1 MKKSFKKLGFV
12 SLAASSV
19 LLGSMNA
26 TDLETYAALQKP
38 SHVFGNYA
46 KKDSG
51 ETHHTT
57 TSTLAPKDSNP
68 STPQQEQQQA
78 KSTATSDSQEA
89 KTLETTA
96 NTDQTTATTDKAYTT
111 STDSSVKSVA
121 ENVESDNTTVQG
133 DEKTLEKA
141 VDQVQADATSKDFN
155 ETTFTT
161 DQKAEQAAEQNLQ
174 KAENKLKTDEGALDS
189 ALQQQQAKSTATS
202 DSQEAKTLETTANTD
217 QTTATTDK
225 AYTTST
231 DSSVKSVAE
240 NVESDNTTV
249 QGDEKTL
256 EKAVDQVQADAT
268 SKDFNETTFTTDQKA
283 EQAAEQ
289 NLQKAENKL
298 KTDEGALDSALQQQQ
313 AKNTLIKDTA
323 TVKGFNSVSVS
334 AMDTTLSGVKTMYQ
348 QTETISTLLS
358 GNSGLGSVI
367 SNAQGLSSAFSALE
381 SAQNT
386 LKGYLDSSSAT
397 IGQLTNGSNAVVG
410 ALDQAIAQVD
420 TALADLAANVADTP
434 KTQAATLVTADNS
447 TTNSTT
453 TDAINFLSA
462 LKNNLTA
469 QKDAFMNVHKNIQTA
484 VAQAQ
489 ATYKPSVMNTNNYG
503 QMYGVDAMAGYKWF
517 FGKTK
522 RFGFRT
528 YGYYS
533 YNHAN
538 LSFVGSQLGI
548 MEGASQVNN
557 FTYGVGFDAL
567 YNFYESKE
575 GYNTAGLFM
584 GFGLGGDS
592 FIVQGES
599 YLKSQMN
606 ICNNTAGCSASMNTS
621 YFQMPVEFGFR
632 SNFSKH
638 SGIEVGFKLPL
649 FTNQFYKERS
659 VDESVD
665 VFYKRNFSIYFNYM
679 INF

>member
-12 SLAASSV
+12 SLAASGV

-26 TDLETYAALQKP
+26 TDLQTYAALQKP

-46 KKDSG
+46 EKDKDSK
-51 ETHHTT
+51 
-57 TSTLAPKDSNP
+57 L
-68 STPQQEQQQA
+68 
-78 KSTATSDSQEA
+78 TSDSPTQQQDQKVAQNTASSDSKEA
-89 KTLETTA
+89 TTLENTA
-96 NTDQTTATTDKAYTT
+96 STDNTTATTDEAYTT
-111 STDSSVKSVA
+111 STDTTVA
-121 ENVESDNTTVQG
+121 DAAKQVETDNTAVQSA
-133 DEKTLEKA
+133 EQTLKTDVAK
-141 VDQVQADATSKDFN
+141 VQADASAKDFD
-155 ETTFTT
+155 ETTFQA
-161 DQKAEQAAEQNLQ
+161 DQAAEQT
-174 KAENKLKTDEGALDS
+174 AEK
-189 ALQQQQAKSTATS
+189 ALQQAESK
-202 DSQEAKTLETTANTD
+202 LNTD
-217 QTTATTDK
+217 QQTLNTALQDQTKTPTPSTPPTKEEPKHTASSGTPPAPESPPAKKDE
-225 AYTTST
+225 TSGT
-231 DSSVKSVAE
+231 PSASGSSVASQL
-240 NVESDNTTV
+240 T
-249 QGDEKTL
+249 
-256 EKAVDQVQADAT
+256 
-268 SKDFNETTFTTDQKA
+268 
-283 EQAAEQ
+283 
-289 NLQKAENKL
+289 
-298 KTDEGALDSALQQQQ
+298 
-313 AKNTLIKDTA
+313 KDT
-323 TVKGFNSVSVS
+323 TMVNNLKSVSVS
-334 AMDTTLSGVKTMYQ
+334 GMNTTLSGVETMSQ
-348 QTETISTLLS
+348 QTATIGNLLNSSTDLS
-358 GNSGLGSVI
+358 SVI
-367 SNAQGLSSAFSALE
+367 PNAQGLSSAFSALE

-410 ALDQAIAQVD
+410 ALDKAINQVD
-420 TALADLAANVADTP
+420 MALADLSATDTQ
-434 KTQAATLVTADNS
+434 KTQAVTLATASDSAT
-447 TTNSTT
+447 TT
-453 TDAINFLSA
+453 TDAINFLNA
-462 LKNNLTA
+462 LKTNLMA
-469 QKDAFMNVHKNIQTA
+469 QKDAFMSVHKNIQTA

-489 ATYKPSVMNTNNYG
+489 ATYTPSVINTNNYG

-522 RFGFRT
+522 RFGFRS

-575 GYNTAGLFM
+575 GYNTVGLFL

-599 YLKSQMN
+599 YLKSQMH

-649 FTNQFYKERS
+649 FTNQFYKERG
-659 VDESVD
+659 VDGSVD

>member
-1 MKKSFKKLGFV
+1 MKKSFKKLGFF
-12 SLAASSV
+12 SLATSSV

-46 KKDSG
+46 EKDKEKEEGSKKEVPTGFTNGSG
-51 ETHHTT
+51 KSNSG
-57 TSTLAPKDSNP
+57 STP
-68 STPQQEQQQA
+68 TPQQQA
-78 KSTATSDSQEA
+78 QTTASSDSKEA
-89 KTLETTA
+89 TTLE
-96 NTDQTTATTDKAYTT
+96 NTATTDNTTAAADKAYES
-111 STDSSVKSVA
+111 STYDSTVSGAVQKVETDNIAVQTAEQALKSA
-121 ENVESDNTTVQG
+121 VE
-133 DEKTLEKA
+133 K
-141 VDQVQADATSKDFN
+141 VQADANATDFN
-155 ETTFTT
+155 ETTFKT
-161 DQKAEQAAEQNLQ
+161 DQAAEQT
-174 KAENKLKTDEGALDS
+174 AEK
-189 ALQQQQAKSTATS
+189 ALQQAESK
-202 DSQEAKTLETTANTD
+202 LNTD
-217 QTTATTDK
+217 QQTL
-225 AYTTST
+225 
-231 DSSVKSVAE
+231 
-240 NVESDNTTV
+240 NT
-249 QGDEKTL
+249 
-256 EKAVDQVQADAT
+256 
-268 SKDFNETTFTTDQKA
+268 
-283 EQAAEQ
+283 
-289 NLQKAENKL
+289 
-298 KTDEGALDSALQQQQ
+298 ALQDQTKTPTPSTPPTKEEPKHTASSGTPAPETPP
-313 AKNTLIKDTA
+313 AKKDETSGGTSGNTVASQLVKDT
-323 TVKGFNSVSVS
+323 TMVNSLKSVSVS
-334 AMDTTLSGVKTMYQ
+334 GMNTTLSGVETMSK
-348 QTETISTLLS
+348 QTATISNLLS
-358 GNSGLGSVI
+358 GNPNLGSVI
-367 SNAQGLSSAFSALE
+367 PNAQGLNSAFSALE

-386 LKGYLDSSSAT
+386 LKGYLNSSSAT

-410 ALDQAIAQVD
+410 ALDKAINQVD
-420 TALADLAANVADTP
+420 MALADLVTADTQ
-434 KTQAATLVTADNS
+434 KTQAVTLAAASDN
-447 TTNSTT
+447 TTTT
-453 TDAINFLSA
+453 TDAINFLNA
-462 LKNNLTA
+462 LKSNLMA

-489 ATYKPSVMNTNNYG
+489 ATYTPSVINTNNYG
-503 QMYGVDAMAGYKWF
+503 QMYGVDAMVGYKWF

-522 RFGFRT
+522 RFGFRS

-575 GYNTAGLFM
+575 GYNTAGLFV

-599 YLKSQMN
+599 YLKSQMQ

-649 FTNQFYKERS
+649 FTNQFYKERG
-659 VDESVD
+659 VDGSVD

>member
-12 SLAASSV
+12 SLVASGV
-19 LLGSMNA
+19 LLGGMNA

-46 KKDSG
+46 EKDKDSK
-51 ETHHTT
+51 
-57 TSTLAPKDSNP
+57 L
-68 STPQQEQQQA
+68 
-78 KSTATSDSQEA
+78 TSDSPTQQQDQKVAQNTASSDSKEA
-89 KTLETTA
+89 TTLE
-96 NTDQTTATTDKAYTT
+96 NTATTDSQTATTDEAYTK
-111 STDSSVKSVA
+111 STDATVA
-121 ENVESDNTTVQG
+121 DAAKKVETDNTAAQSADTVLQNAVTKVEN
-133 DEKTLEKA
+133 DAKA
-141 VDQVQADATSKDFN
+141 KDFD
-155 ETTFTT
+155 ETTFTK
-161 DQKAEQAAEQNLQ
+161 DQAAEQTAETNL
-174 KAENKLKTDEGALDS
+174 KNDENQLTNDQNALNTALK
-189 ALQQQQAKSTATS
+189 
-202 DSQEAKTLETTANTD
+202 D
-217 QTTATTDK
+217 QTPSTPPTPPTKEEPKHTASSGGTPS
-225 AYTTST
+225 ASG
-231 DSSVKSVAE
+231 SSVASQL
-240 NVESDNTTV
+240 T
-249 QGDEKTL
+249 
-256 EKAVDQVQADAT
+256 
-268 SKDFNETTFTTDQKA
+268 
-283 EQAAEQ
+283 
-289 NLQKAENKL
+289 
-298 KTDEGALDSALQQQQ
+298 
-313 AKNTLIKDTA
+313 KDT
-323 TVKGFNSVSVS
+323 TMVNNFKSVSVS
-334 AMDTTLSGVKTMYQ
+334 GMNTTLSGVETMSQ
-348 QTETISTLLS
+348 QTATISTLLS
-358 GNSGLGSVI
+358 GNPSLGSVI
-367 SNAQGLSSAFSALE
+367 PNAQGLNSTFSALE

-386 LKGYLDSSSAT
+386 LKGYLNSSSAT

-410 ALDQAIAQVD
+410 ALDKAINQVD
-420 TALADLAANVADTP
+420 MALVDLVAADTQ
-434 KTQAATLVTADNS
+434 KTQAVTLATASDSS
-447 TTNSTT
+447 TTT
-453 TDAINFLSA
+453 TDAINFLNA
-462 LKNNLTA
+462 LKNNLMA

-489 ATYKPSVMNTNNYG
+489 ATYTPSVINTNNYG

-522 RFGFRT
+522 RFGFRS

-575 GYNTAGLFM
+575 GYNTAGLFV

-599 YLKSQMN
+599 YLKSQMQ

-649 FTNQFYKERS
+649 FTNQFYKERG
-659 VDESVD
+659 VDGSVD

>member
-12 SLAASSV
+12 SLAASGV

-38 SHVFGNYA
+38 SHVFSNYA
-46 KKDSG
+46 EKDKDSKL
-51 ETHHTT
+51 
-57 TSTLAPKDSNP
+57 TSDSP
-68 STPQQEQQQA
+68 TQQQA
-78 KSTATSDSQEA
+78 QTQAQNTASSDSKEA
-89 KTLETTA
+89 TTLENTA
-96 NTDQTTATTDKAYTT
+96 STDNTTATTDEAYTT
-111 STDSSVKSVA
+111 STDTTVA
-121 ENVESDNTTVQG
+121 DVAKQAETDNTAVQS
-133 DEKTLEKA
+133 DEQALKSAVEK
-141 VDQVQADATSKDFN
+141 VQADASAKDFD
-155 ETTFTT
+155 ETTFKA
-161 DQKAEQAAEQNLQ
+161 DQQAEQTAATDLQ
-174 KAENKLKTDEGALDS
+174 KAEKTFDTD
-189 ALQQQQAKSTATS
+189 QST
-202 DSQEAKTLETTANTD
+202 LNTD
-217 QTTATTDK
+217 LQDQTKTPAPSTPPTKEEPKHTASSGGTPSSSGTPAPSTPPAKKDE
-225 AYTTST
+225 TSGGT
-231 DSSVKSVAE
+231 SGNTVA
-240 NVESDNTTV
+240 SQLT
-249 QGDEKTL
+249 
-256 EKAVDQVQADAT
+256 
-268 SKDFNETTFTTDQKA
+268 
-283 EQAAEQ
+283 
-289 NLQKAENKL
+289 
-298 KTDEGALDSALQQQQ
+298 
-313 AKNTLIKDTA
+313 KDT
-323 TVKGFNSVSVS
+323 TMVNNLKSVSVS
-334 AMDTTLSGVKTMYQ
+334 GMNTTLSGVKTMSQ
-348 QTETISTLLS
+348 QSATIGNLLNSSTDLS
-358 GNSGLGSVI
+358 SVI
-367 SNAQGLSSAFSALE
+367 PNAQGLSDAFSALE

-410 ALDQAIAQVD
+410 ALDKAINQVD
-420 TALADLAANVADTP
+420 MALADLATADTQ
-434 KTQAATLVTADNS
+434 KTQAVTLATTGSS

-453 TDAINFLSA
+453 TDAINFLNA

-469 QKDAFMNVHKNIQTA
+469 QKDAFLNVHKNIQTA

-489 ATYKPSVMNTNNYG
+489 ATYTPSVINTNNYG
-503 QMYGVDAMAGYKWF
+503 QMYGIDAMAGYKWF

-522 RFGFRT
+522 RFGFRS

-575 GYNTAGLFM
+575 GYNTAGLFL

-599 YLKSQMN
+599 YLKSQMH

-649 FTNQFYKERS
+649 FTNQFYKERG
-659 VDESVD
+659 VDGSVD

>member
-12 SLAASSV
+12 SLVASGV

-26 TDLETYAALQKP
+26 TDLETYAALQKS

-46 KKDSG
+46 EKEKDSKL
-51 ETHHTT
+51 
-57 TSTLAPKDSNP
+57 TSDSP
-68 STPQQEQQQA
+68 TQQQA
-78 KSTATSDSQEA
+78 QTQAQNTASSDSKEA
-89 KTLETTA
+89 TTLE
-96 NTDQTTATTDKAYTT
+96 NTATTDSQTATTDEAYTT
-111 STDSSVKSVA
+111 STDTTVA
-121 ENVESDNTTVQG
+121 DAAKQVETDNTAVQN
-133 DEKTLEKA
+133 DEKTLKTDVA
-141 VDQVQADATSKDFN
+141 KVQADASTKDFD
-155 ETTFTT
+155 ETTFKT
-161 DQKAEQAAEQNLQ
+161 DQAAEQTAETNLQ
-174 KAENKLKTDEGALDS
+174 KAEEQLTNDQNALNTDLQDQTKTPTPPAKKDETSGSGDKNQHTAS
-189 ALQQQQAKSTATS
+189 GGTPAPSTPPTKK
-202 DSQEAKTLETTANTD
+202 DETTGTPSA
-217 QTTATTDK
+217 
-225 AYTTST
+225 SG
-231 DSSVKSVAE
+231 SSVASQL
-240 NVESDNTTV
+240 T
-249 QGDEKTL
+249 
-256 EKAVDQVQADAT
+256 
-268 SKDFNETTFTTDQKA
+268 
-283 EQAAEQ
+283 
-289 NLQKAENKL
+289 
-298 KTDEGALDSALQQQQ
+298 
-313 AKNTLIKDTA
+313 KDT
-323 TVKGFNSVSVS
+323 TMVNNLKSVSVS
-334 AMDTTLSGVKTMYQ
+334 GMNTTLSGVETMSK
-348 QTETISTLLS
+348 QTATISALLS
-358 GNSGLGSVI
+358 GNPSLGSVI
-367 SNAQGLSSAFSALE
+367 PNAQGLNSAFSALE

-386 LKGYLDSSSAT
+386 LKGYLNSSSAT

-410 ALDQAIAQVD
+410 ALDKAINQVD
-420 TALADLAANVADTP
+420 MALADLSAADTQ
-434 KTQAATLVTADNS
+434 KTQAVTLATTGSS

-462 LKNNLTA
+462 LKNNLMA

-489 ATYKPSVMNTNNYG
+489 ATYTPSVINTNNYG

-522 RFGFRT
+522 RFGFRS

-575 GYNTAGLFM
+575 GYNTAGLFV

-599 YLKSQMN
+599 YLKSQMQ

-649 FTNQFYKERS
+649 FTNQFYKERG
-659 VDESVD
+659 VDGSVD

>member
-38 SHVFGNYA
+38 SHVFSNYA
-46 KKDSG
+46 KKSNKGSELSSDSL
-51 ETHHTT
+51 TQQQAQNTAQSDTT
-57 TSTLAPKDSNP
+57 QATTLENTASSGTPTP
-68 STPQQEQQQA
+68 STPPTKE
-78 KSTATSDSQEA
+78 TPPATSGGTGGD
-89 KTLETTA
+89 KHTA
-96 NTDQTTATTDKAYTT
+96 
-111 STDSSVKSVA
+111 SSGSPPDSSTPPTPTPPTSGG
-121 ENVESDNTTVQG
+121 NTI
-133 DEKTLEKA
+133 
-141 VDQVQADATSKDFN
+141 TSQL
-155 ETTFTT
+155 T
-161 DQKAEQAAEQNLQ
+161 
-174 KAENKLKTDEGALDS
+174 
-189 ALQQQQAKSTATS
+189 
-202 DSQEAKTLETTANTD
+202 
-217 QTTATTDK
+217 
-225 AYTTST
+225 
-231 DSSVKSVAE
+231 
-240 NVESDNTTV
+240 
-249 QGDEKTL
+249 
-256 EKAVDQVQADAT
+256 
-268 SKDFNETTFTTDQKA
+268 
-283 EQAAEQ
+283 
-289 NLQKAENKL
+289 
-298 KTDEGALDSALQQQQ
+298 
-313 AKNTLIKDTA
+313 KDT
-323 TVKGFNSVSVS
+323 TMVNNLKSVSVS
-334 AMDTTLSGVKTMYQ
+334 AMNTTLSGVTQLSQ
-348 QTETISTLLS
+348 QTATISNLL
-358 GNSGLGSVI
+358 NSSTDLSSVI

-410 ALDQAIAQVD
+410 ALDKAINQVD
-420 TALADLAANVADTP
+420 MALADLTTADTQ
-434 KTQAATLVTADNS
+434 KTQAVALAAASDSAT
-447 TTNSTT
+447 TT
-453 TDAINFLSA
+453 TDAINFLNA
-462 LKNNLTA
+462 LKTNLMA
-469 QKDAFMNVHKNIQTA
+469 QKDAFMSVHKNIQTA

-489 ATYKPSVMNTNNYG
+489 ATYTPSVINTNNYG

-522 RFGFRT
+522 RFGFRS

-575 GYNTAGLFM
+575 GYNTAGLFL

-599 YLKSQMN
+599 YLKSQMQ
-606 ICNNTAGCSASMNTS
+606 ICNDTAGCSASMNTS

-638 SGIEVGFKLPL
+638 SGIEVGLKLPL
-649 FTNQFYKERS
+649 FTNQFYKERG

>member
-38 SHVFGNYA
+38 SHVFSNYA
-46 KKDSG
+46 KKSNKGSELSSDSL
-51 ETHHTT
+51 T
-57 TSTLAPKDSNP
+57 
-68 STPQQEQQQA
+68 QQQA
-78 KSTATSDSQEA
+78 QNTAQSDTTQA
-89 KTLETTA
+89 TTLENTA
-96 NTDQTTATTDKAYTT
+96 STDNTTATTDEAYT
-111 STDSSVKSVA
+111 KSADTTVA
-121 ENVESDNTTVQG
+121 GAAKKVETDNTAVQSA
-133 DEKTLEKA
+133 EQTLKTDVAK
-141 VDQVQADATSKDFN
+141 VQADASAKDFD
-155 ETTFTT
+155 ETTFTK
-161 DQKAEQAAEQNLQ
+161 DQAAEQTAETTLK
-174 KAENKLKTDEGALDS
+174 KAEKTFGTQS
-189 ALQQQQAKSTATS
+189 ALETVLKDQTPSTPPATS
-202 DSQEAKTLETTANTD
+202 GGTGGEHHTASSGTPPASSTPPTPTPSTSGGNTITSQLT
-217 QTTATTDK
+217 
-225 AYTTST
+225 
-231 DSSVKSVAE
+231 
-240 NVESDNTTV
+240 
-249 QGDEKTL
+249 
-256 EKAVDQVQADAT
+256 
-268 SKDFNETTFTTDQKA
+268 
-283 EQAAEQ
+283 
-289 NLQKAENKL
+289 
-298 KTDEGALDSALQQQQ
+298 
-313 AKNTLIKDTA
+313 KDT
-323 TVKGFNSVSVS
+323 TMVNGLSKVSVDS
-334 AMDTTLSGVKTMYQ
+334 MNTTLSGVTQLSQ
-348 QTETISTLLS
+348 QTATISNLLS
-358 GNSGLGSVI
+358 GSPNLGSVI

-410 ALDQAIAQVD
+410 ALNKAINQVD
-420 TALADLAANVADTP
+420 MALADLATADTQ
-434 KTQAATLVTADNS
+434 KTQAVALVAASDSAT
-447 TTNSTT
+447 TT
-453 TDAINFLSA
+453 TDAINFLNA
-462 LKNNLTA
+462 LKTNLTA
-469 QKDAFMNVHKNIQTA
+469 QKDAFMSVHKNIQTA

-489 ATYKPSVMNTNNYG
+489 ATYTPSVINTNNYG

-517 FGKTK
+517 FGKKK
-522 RFGFRT
+522 RFGFRS

-575 GYNTAGLFM
+575 GYNTAGLFL

-599 YLKSQMN
+599 YLKSQMR
-606 ICNNTAGCSASMNTS
+606 ICNDTAGCSASMNTS

-638 SGIEVGFKLPL
+638 SGIEVGLKLPL
-649 FTNQFYKERS
+649 FTNQFYKERG
-659 VDESVD
+659 VDGSVD

>member
-12 SLAASSV
+12 SLATSSV

-26 TDLETYAALQKP
+26 SDLETYAALQKP

-46 KKDSG
+46 EKDKDSKL
-51 ETHHTT
+51 
-57 TSTLAPKDSNP
+57 TSDSP
-68 STPQQEQQQA
+68 TQQQA
-78 KSTATSDSQEA
+78 QTQAQNTASSDSQEA
-89 KTLETTA
+89 TTLENTA
-96 NTDQTTATTDKAYTT
+96 ANDSQTATTDETYTN
-111 STDSSVKSVA
+111 SSDTTVA
-121 ENVESDNTTVQG
+121 DAAKKVETDNTAVQN
-133 DEKTLEKA
+133 DEKTLKNAVTQVENDAKA
-141 VDQVQADATSKDFN
+141 TDFN
-155 ETTFTT
+155 ETTFTN
-161 DQKAEQAAEQNLQ
+161 DQKAEQTAESNLQ
-174 KAENKLKTDEGALDS
+174 KAENQLTNDQDALKTAL
-189 ALQQQQAKSTATS
+189 K
-202 DSQEAKTLETTANTD
+202 D
-217 QTTATTDK
+217 QTPPTPPTKEEPKHTASSGTPSSTTPPAKKDE
-225 AYTTST
+225 TSGT
-231 DSSVKSVAE
+231 PSASGSAVASQL
-240 NVESDNTTV
+240 V
-249 QGDEKTL
+249 
-256 EKAVDQVQADAT
+256 
-268 SKDFNETTFTTDQKA
+268 
-283 EQAAEQ
+283 
-289 NLQKAENKL
+289 
-298 KTDEGALDSALQQQQ
+298 
-313 AKNTLIKDTA
+313 KDT
-323 TVKGFNSVSVS
+323 TMVNNFKSVSVS
-334 AMDTTLSGVKTMYQ
+334 AMNTTLSGVETMSK
-348 QTETISTLLS
+348 QTATISTLLS
-358 GNSGLGSVI
+358 GNPSLGSVI
-367 SNAQGLSSAFSALE
+367 PNAQGLSSAFSALE

-410 ALDQAIAQVD
+410 ALDKAINQVD
-420 TALADLAANVADTP
+420 MALADLVTADTQ
-434 KTQAATLVTADNS
+434 KTQAVVLATASNS
-447 TTNSTT
+447 ATTT
-453 TDAINFLSA
+453 TDAINFLNA
-462 LKNNLTA
+462 LKTNLMA
-469 QKDAFMNVHKNIQTA
+469 QKDAFMSVHKNIQTA

-489 ATYKPSVMNTNNYG
+489 ATYTPSVINTNNYG

-522 RFGFRT
+522 RFGFRS

-575 GYNTAGLFM
+575 GYNTAGLFL

-599 YLKSQMN
+599 YLKSQMH

-638 SGIEVGFKLPL
+638 SGIEVGLKLPL
-649 FTNQFYKERS
+649 FTNQFYKERG
-659 VDESVD
+659 VDGSVD

>member
-1 MKKSFKKLGFV
+1 MKKSFKKLGFF
-12 SLAASSV
+12 SLATSSV

-26 TDLETYAALQKP
+26 TDLETYAALQKS

-46 KKDSG
+46 EKDKEKEHNKSQ
-51 ETHHTT
+51 
-57 TSTLAPKDSNP
+57 TSTDPTNGSGKSNSG
-68 STPQQEQQQA
+68 STPTPQQQA
-78 KSTATSDSQEA
+78 KTTATSDKTEA
-89 KTLETTA
+89 TTLENTASTDNTTA
-96 NTDQTTATTDKAYTT
+96 ATDKAYESNAYD
-111 STDSSVKSVA
+111 STVSDAAQK
-121 ENVESDNTTVQG
+121 VETDNTAVQN
-133 DEKTLEKA
+133 DETALKSAVEK
-141 VDQVQADATSKDFN
+141 VQADANATDFD
-155 ETTFTT
+155 EAKFKT
-161 DQKAEQAAEQNLQ
+161 DQAAEQT
-174 KAENKLKTDEGALDS
+174 AESNLKTAESKL
-189 ALQQQQAKSTATS
+189 
-202 DSQEAKTLETTANTD
+202 NTD
-217 QTTATTDK
+217 QQTLDTALQDQTKTPTPSTPPTKKDDTSGSGSDK
-225 AYTTST
+225 DQHTASSST
-231 DSSVKSVAE
+231 PAPSASGSSVASQL
-240 NVESDNTTV
+240 T
-249 QGDEKTL
+249 
-256 EKAVDQVQADAT
+256 
-268 SKDFNETTFTTDQKA
+268 
-283 EQAAEQ
+283 
-289 NLQKAENKL
+289 
-298 KTDEGALDSALQQQQ
+298 
-313 AKNTLIKDTA
+313 KDT
-323 TVKGFNSVSVS
+323 TMVNNFKSVSVS
-334 AMDTTLSGVKTMYQ
+334 GMNTTLSGVETMSQ
-348 QTETISTLLS
+348 QTATISALLS
-358 GNSGLGSVI
+358 GNPNLGSVI

-410 ALDQAIAQVD
+410 ALDKAINQVD
-420 TALADLAANVADTP
+420 MALADLVAADTQ
-434 KTQAATLVTADNS
+434 KTQAVTLAAASDS
-447 TTNSTT
+447 TTTT
-453 TDAINFLSA
+453 TDAINFLNA
-462 LKNNLTA
+462 LKTNLMA

-489 ATYKPSVMNTNNYG
+489 ATYTPSVINTNNYG

-522 RFGFRT
+522 RFGFRS

-575 GYNTAGLFM
+575 GYNTAGLFV

-599 YLKSQMN
+599 YLKSQMQ

-649 FTNQFYKERS
+649 FTNQFYKERG
-659 VDESVD
+659 VDGSVD

>member
-12 SLAASSV
+12 SLAASGV

-26 TDLETYAALQKP
+26 TDLQTYAALQKP

-46 KKDSG
+46 EKDKDSKL
-51 ETHHTT
+51 
-57 TSTLAPKDSNP
+57 TSDSP
-68 STPQQEQQQA
+68 TQQQA
-78 KSTATSDSQEA
+78 QTTATSDKTEA
-89 KTLETTA
+89 TTLE
-96 NTDQTTATTDKAYTT
+96 NTATTDNTTAAADKAYES
-111 STDSSVKSVA
+111 STYDSTVSGAAQK
-121 ENVESDNTTVQG
+121 VETDNTAVQN
-133 DEKTLEKA
+133 DEKTLKTDVA
-141 VDQVQADATSKDFN
+141 KVQADASAKDFD
-155 ETTFTT
+155 ETTF
-161 DQKAEQAAEQNLQ
+161 KADQAAEQTAETNLQ
-174 KAENKLKTDEGALDS
+174 KAEEQLTNDQNAL
-189 ALQQQQAKSTATS
+189 
-202 DSQEAKTLETTANTD
+202 NTD
-217 QTTATTDK
+217 LQDQTKTPTPSTPPTKEEPKHTASSGTPAPETPPAKKDE
-225 AYTTST
+225 TSGT
-231 DSSVKSVAE
+231 PSASGSSVASQLVK
-240 NVESDNTTV
+240 DTTTV
-249 QGDEKTL
+249 N
-256 EKAVDQVQADAT
+256 
-268 SKDFNETTFTTDQKA
+268 S
-283 EQAAEQ
+283 
-289 NLQKAENKL
+289 L
-298 KTDEGALDSALQQQQ
+298 K
-313 AKNTLIKDTA
+313 
-323 TVKGFNSVSVS
+323 SVSVS
-334 AMDTTLSGVKTMYQ
+334 GMNTTLSGVETMSQ
-348 QTETISTLLS
+348 QSATIGNLLNSSTDLS
-358 GNSGLGSVI
+358 SVI
-367 SNAQGLSSAFSALE
+367 PNAQGLNSAFSALE

-410 ALDQAIAQVD
+410 ALDKAINQVD
-420 TALADLAANVADTP
+420 MALADLSAADTQ
-434 KTQAATLVTADNS
+434 KTQAVVLAAASDSS
-447 TTNSTT
+447 TTT
-453 TDAINFLSA
+453 TDAINFLNA
-462 LKNNLTA
+462 LKSNLMA
-469 QKDAFMNVHKNIQTA
+469 QKDAFMSVHKNIQTA

-489 ATYKPSVMNTNNYG
+489 ATYTPSVINTNNYG

-522 RFGFRT
+522 RFGFRS

-575 GYNTAGLFM
+575 GYNTAGLFL

-599 YLKSQMN
+599 YLKSQMH

-649 FTNQFYKERS
+649 FTNQFYKERG
-659 VDESVD
+659 VDGSVD

>member
-12 SLAASSV
+12 SLAASGV

-46 KKDSG
+46 EKDKGKEKDSKKEDNKSQLSTGPIQGGGKDSG
-51 ETHHTT
+51 FAQGSGSTPTPPAKKDESGSGTTHTT
-57 TSTLAPKDSNP
+57 KNETPTP
-68 STPQQEQQQA
+68 STKEEP
-78 KSTATSDSQEA
+78 KHTASAPTPSA
-89 KTLETTA
+89 
-96 NTDQTTATTDKAYTT
+96 
-111 STDSSVKSVA
+111 SSVA
-121 ENVESDNTTVQG
+121 
-133 DEKTLEKA
+133 
-141 VDQVQADATSKDFN
+141 
-155 ETTFTT
+155 
-161 DQKAEQAAEQNLQ
+161 
-174 KAENKLKTDEGALDS
+174 
-189 ALQQQQAKSTATS
+189 
-202 DSQEAKTLETTANTD
+202 SQLT
-217 QTTATTDK
+217 
-225 AYTTST
+225 
-231 DSSVKSVAE
+231 
-240 NVESDNTTV
+240 
-249 QGDEKTL
+249 
-256 EKAVDQVQADAT
+256 
-268 SKDFNETTFTTDQKA
+268 
-283 EQAAEQ
+283 
-289 NLQKAENKL
+289 
-298 KTDEGALDSALQQQQ
+298 
-313 AKNTLIKDTA
+313 KDT
-323 TVKGFNSVSVS
+323 TMVNNLKSVSVS
-334 AMDTTLSGVKTMYQ
+334 AMNTTLSGVETMSK
-348 QTETISTLLS
+348 QTATIGNLLNSSTDLS
-358 GNSGLGSVI
+358 SVI
-367 SNAQGLSSAFSALE
+367 PNAQGLNSAFSTLE
-381 SAQNT
+381 STQNT
-386 LKGYLDSSSAT
+386 LKGYLNSSSAT
-397 IGQLTNGSNAVVG
+397 IRQLTNGSNAVVG
-410 ALDQAIAQVD
+410 ALDKAINQVD
-420 TALADLAANVADTP
+420 MALADLATTDAQ
-434 KTQAATLVTADNS
+434 KTQAVTLAAASDSS
-447 TTNSTT
+447 TTT
-453 TDAINFLSA
+453 TDAINFLNA
-462 LKNNLTA
+462 LKNNLMA
-469 QKDAFMNVHKNIQTA
+469 QKDAFMSVHKNIQTA

-489 ATYKPSVMNTNNYG
+489 ATYTPSVINTNNYG

-522 RFGFRT
+522 RFGFRS

-575 GYNTAGLFM
+575 GYNTAGLFL

-599 YLKSQMN
+599 YLKSQMH

-649 FTNQFYKERS
+649 FTNQFYKERG
-659 VDESVD
+659 VDGSVD

>member
-12 SLAASSV
+12 SLAASGV

-26 TDLETYAALQKP
+26 TDLQTYAALQKP

-46 KKDSG
+46 KKD
-51 ETHHTT
+51 
-57 TSTLAPKDSNP
+57 KDSKLTSDSP
-68 STPQQEQQQA
+68 TQQQA
-78 KSTATSDSQEA
+78 QTQAQNTASSDSKEA
-89 KTLETTA
+89 TTLENTA
-96 NTDQTTATTDKAYTT
+96 STDNTTATTDEAYTT
-111 STDSSVKSVA
+111 STDTTVA
-121 ENVESDNTTVQG
+121 DAAKQVETDNTAVQN
-133 DEKTLEKA
+133 DEKTLKTDVA
-141 VDQVQADATSKDFN
+141 KVQADASAKDFD
-155 ETTFTT
+155 ETTFKA
-161 DQKAEQAAEQNLQ
+161 DQQAEQTAETNLQ
-174 KAENKLKTDEGALDS
+174 KAEEQLTNDQNAL
-189 ALQQQQAKSTATS
+189 
-202 DSQEAKTLETTANTD
+202 NTD
-217 QTTATTDK
+217 LQDQTKTPTPPAKKDE
-225 AYTTST
+225 TSGT
-231 DSSVKSVAE
+231 PSASGSSVASQL
-240 NVESDNTTV
+240 T
-249 QGDEKTL
+249 
-256 EKAVDQVQADAT
+256 
-268 SKDFNETTFTTDQKA
+268 
-283 EQAAEQ
+283 
-289 NLQKAENKL
+289 
-298 KTDEGALDSALQQQQ
+298 
-313 AKNTLIKDTA
+313 KDT
-323 TVKGFNSVSVS
+323 TMVNNLKSVSVS
-334 AMDTTLSGVKTMYQ
+334 GMNTTLSGVETMSK
-348 QTETISTLLS
+348 QTATISTLLS
-358 GNSGLGSVI
+358 GNPNLGSVI
-367 SNAQGLSSAFSALE
+367 PNAQGLSSAFSALE

-386 LKGYLDSSSAT
+386 LKGYLNSSSAT

-410 ALDQAIAQVD
+410 ALDKAINQVD
-420 TALADLAANVADTP
+420 MALADLVTADTQ
-434 KTQAATLVTADNS
+434 KTQAVTLATTGSS

-453 TDAINFLSA
+453 TDAINFLNA
-462 LKNNLTA
+462 LKNNLMA

-489 ATYKPSVMNTNNYG
+489 ATYTPSVINTNNYG

-522 RFGFRT
+522 RFGFRS

-575 GYNTAGLFM
+575 GYNTAGLFL

-599 YLKSQMN
+599 YLKSQMH

-638 SGIEVGFKLPL
+638 SGIEVGLKLPL
-649 FTNQFYKERS
+649 FTNQFYKERG
-659 VDESVD
+659 VDGSVD

>member
-1 MKKSFKKLGFV
+1 MKKSFKKLGFF
-12 SLAASSV
+12 SLAASGV

-26 TDLETYAALQKP
+26 TDLQTYAALQKP

-46 KKDSG
+46 EKDKDSKSTSDSPTQQQAQTQAQNTASSSTPTPPTK
-51 ETHHTT
+51 EEPKHTASSGT
-57 TSTLAPKDSNP
+57 PAP
-68 STPQQEQQQA
+68 STPPA
-78 KSTATSDSQEA
+78 KKDETSGSGDKDQHTASGTGGTPSASG
-89 KTLETTA
+89 
-96 NTDQTTATTDKAYTT
+96 
-111 STDSSVKSVA
+111 SSVA
-121 ENVESDNTTVQG
+121 
-133 DEKTLEKA
+133 
-141 VDQVQADATSKDFN
+141 
-155 ETTFTT
+155 
-161 DQKAEQAAEQNLQ
+161 
-174 KAENKLKTDEGALDS
+174 
-189 ALQQQQAKSTATS
+189 
-202 DSQEAKTLETTANTD
+202 SQLT
-217 QTTATTDK
+217 
-225 AYTTST
+225 
-231 DSSVKSVAE
+231 
-240 NVESDNTTV
+240 
-249 QGDEKTL
+249 
-256 EKAVDQVQADAT
+256 
-268 SKDFNETTFTTDQKA
+268 
-283 EQAAEQ
+283 
-289 NLQKAENKL
+289 
-298 KTDEGALDSALQQQQ
+298 
-313 AKNTLIKDTA
+313 KDT
-323 TVKGFNSVSVS
+323 TMVNNLKSVSVS
-334 AMDTTLSGVKTMYQ
+334 AMNTTLSGVTQLSQ
-348 QTETISTLLS
+348 QTATISALLS
-358 GNSGLGSVI
+358 GSPNLGSVI

-410 ALDQAIAQVD
+410 ALNKAINQVD
-420 TALADLAANVADTP
+420 MALADLNVADTQ
-434 KTQAATLVTADNS
+434 KTQAVVLVAASNSAT
-447 TTNSTT
+447 TT
-453 TDAINFLSA
+453 TDAINFLNA
-462 LKNNLTA
+462 LKNNLMA

-489 ATYKPSVMNTNNYG
+489 ATYTPSVINTNNYG

-522 RFGFRT
+522 RFGFRS

-548 MEGASQVNN
+548 MEGASQVND

-575 GYNTAGLFM
+575 GYNTAGLFV

-599 YLKSQMN
+599 YLKSQMH

-649 FTNQFYKERS
+649 FTNQFYKERG
-659 VDESVD
+659 VDGSVD

>member
-1 MKKSFKKLGFV
+1 MKKSFKKLGFF
-12 SLAASSV
+12 SLATSSV

-26 TDLETYAALQKP
+26 TDLETYAALQKS

-46 KKDSG
+46 EKDKDSKL
-51 ETHHTT
+51 
-57 TSTLAPKDSNP
+57 TSDSP
-68 STPQQEQQQA
+68 TQQQA
-78 KSTATSDSQEA
+78 QTQAQNTASSDSKEA
-89 KTLETTA
+89 TTLE
-96 NTDQTTATTDKAYTT
+96 NTATTDSQTATTDETYTT
-111 STDSSVKSVA
+111 STDTTVA
-121 ENVESDNTTVQG
+121 GAAKQVETDNTAVQN
-133 DEKTLEKA
+133 DEKTLKTDVA
-141 VDQVQADATSKDFN
+141 KVQADASTKDFD
-155 ETTFTT
+155 ETTFKA
-161 DQKAEQAAEQNLQ
+161 DQQAEQTAETNLQ
-174 KAENKLKTDEGALDS
+174 KAEEQLTNDQNALNTDLQDQTKTPTPPAKKDETSGSGDKDQHTASGTGGTPSSTSGSGSDKHTASSGTPAPETPL
-189 ALQQQQAKSTATS
+189 AKK
-202 DSQEAKTLETTANTD
+202 DETTGTPSA
-217 QTTATTDK
+217 
-225 AYTTST
+225 SG
-231 DSSVKSVAE
+231 SSVASQL
-240 NVESDNTTV
+240 T
-249 QGDEKTL
+249 
-256 EKAVDQVQADAT
+256 
-268 SKDFNETTFTTDQKA
+268 
-283 EQAAEQ
+283 
-289 NLQKAENKL
+289 
-298 KTDEGALDSALQQQQ
+298 
-313 AKNTLIKDTA
+313 KDT
-323 TVKGFNSVSVS
+323 TMVNNLKSVSVS
-334 AMDTTLSGVKTMYQ
+334 GMNTTLSGVETMSQ
-348 QTETISTLLS
+348 QTATISNLLS
-358 GNSGLGSVI
+358 GNPSLSSVI
-367 SNAQGLSSAFSALE
+367 PNTQGLSSAFSALE

-386 LKGYLDSSSAT
+386 LKGYLNSSSAT

-410 ALDQAIAQVD
+410 TLDKAINQVD
-420 TALADLAANVADTP
+420 MALADLSAADTQ
-434 KTQAATLVTADNS
+434 KTQAVVLAAASDS
-447 TTNSTT
+447 TTTT
-453 TDAINFLSA
+453 TDAINFLNA
-462 LKNNLTA
+462 LKSNLIA

-489 ATYKPSVMNTNNYG
+489 ATYTPSVINTNNYG

-522 RFGFRT
+522 RFGFRS

-575 GYNTAGLFM
+575 GYNTAGLFL

-599 YLKSQMN
+599 YLKSQMQ

-638 SGIEVGFKLPL
+638 SGIEVGLKLPL
-649 FTNQFYKERS
+649 FTNQFYKERG
-659 VDESVD
+659 VDGSVD

>member
-12 SLAASSV
+12 SLATSSV

-46 KKDSG
+46 EKESGSTNGSGSGTGTQHTASSGTPTPQTPPAKKDESG
-51 ETHHTT
+51 SGTTHTT
-57 TSTLAPKDSNP
+57 KNETPTPSASGVASQLVKD
-68 STPQQEQQQA
+68 T
-78 KSTATSDSQEA
+78 
-89 KTLETTA
+89 
-96 NTDQTTATTDKAYTT
+96 
-111 STDSSVKSVA
+111 
-121 ENVESDNTTVQG
+121 TTVNNF
-133 DEKTLEKA
+133 K
-141 VDQVQADATSKDFN
+141 
-155 ETTFTT
+155 
-161 DQKAEQAAEQNLQ
+161 
-174 KAENKLKTDEGALDS
+174 
-189 ALQQQQAKSTATS
+189 
-202 DSQEAKTLETTANTD
+202 
-217 QTTATTDK
+217 
-225 AYTTST
+225 
-231 DSSVKSVAE
+231 
-240 NVESDNTTV
+240 
-249 QGDEKTL
+249 
-256 EKAVDQVQADAT
+256 
-268 SKDFNETTFTTDQKA
+268 
-283 EQAAEQ
+283 
-289 NLQKAENKL
+289 
-298 KTDEGALDSALQQQQ
+298 
-313 AKNTLIKDTA
+313 
-323 TVKGFNSVSVS
+323 SVSVS
-334 AMDTTLSGVKTMYQ
+334 GMNTTLSGVETMSQ
-348 QTETISTLLS
+348 QSATIGNLL
-358 GNSGLGSVI
+358 NSSADLSSVI
-367 SNAQGLSSAFSALE
+367 PNIQGLSSAFGALE

-410 ALDQAIAQVD
+410 ALDKAINQVD
-420 TALADLAANVADTP
+420 MALADLVTTDTQ
-434 KTQAATLVTADNS
+434 KTQAVTLAATGSSA
-447 TTNSTT
+447 NSTT
-453 TDAINFLSA
+453 TDAIAFLSA
-462 LKNNLTA
+462 LRTNLET
-469 QKDAFMNVHKNIQTA
+469 QKAAFMNVHKNIQTA

-538 LSFVGSQLGI
+538 LSFVGSKLGI

-557 FTYGVGFDAL
+557 FTYGMGFDTL

-575 GYNTAGLFM
+575 GYNTAGLFL

-599 YLKSQMN
+599 YLKSQMQ
-606 ICNNTAGCSASMNTS
+606 ICNNTAGCSESMNTS

-649 FTNQFYKERS
+649 FTNQFYKERGI
-659 VDESVD
+659 DGSVD

>member
-1 MKKSFKKLGFV
+1 MKKSFKKIGFV
-12 SLAASSV
+12 SLTTSSV
-19 LLGSMNA
+19 FLGSMNA

-46 KKDSG
+46 EKDSG
-51 ETHHTT
+51 NSGTTHTT
-57 TSTLAPKDSNP
+57 KNETPTP
-68 STPQQEQQQA
+68 STPPTKEEPKKTA
-78 KSTATSDSQEA
+78 SGEPTPSTPPTKEEPKYTASGEPTPSTPPTKEEPKHTASAPTPSASGVASQLL
-89 KTLETTA
+89 KDT
-96 NTDQTTATTDKAYTT
+96 
-111 STDSSVKSVA
+111 
-121 ENVESDNTTVQG
+121 TTVN
-133 DEKTLEKA
+133 
-141 VDQVQADATSKDFN
+141 S
-155 ETTFTT
+155 
-161 DQKAEQAAEQNLQ
+161 
-174 KAENKLKTDEGALDS
+174 LK
-189 ALQQQQAKSTATS
+189 
-202 DSQEAKTLETTANTD
+202 
-217 QTTATTDK
+217 
-225 AYTTST
+225 
-231 DSSVKSVAE
+231 
-240 NVESDNTTV
+240 
-249 QGDEKTL
+249 
-256 EKAVDQVQADAT
+256 
-268 SKDFNETTFTTDQKA
+268 
-283 EQAAEQ
+283 
-289 NLQKAENKL
+289 
-298 KTDEGALDSALQQQQ
+298 
-313 AKNTLIKDTA
+313 
-323 TVKGFNSVSVS
+323 SVSVS
-334 AMDTTLSGVKTMYQ
+334 SMNTTLSGVETMSQ
-348 QTETISTLLS
+348 QSATIGNLLNSSTDLS
-358 GNSGLGSVI
+358 SVI
-367 SNAQGLSSAFSALE
+367 PNAQGLSDAFSTLA

-410 ALDQAIAQVD
+410 ALDKAINQVD
-420 TALADLAANVADTP
+420 MALADLATADDTQ
-434 KTQAATLVTADNS
+434 KTQAVVLAAASDSAT
-447 TTNSTT
+447 TT
-453 TDAINFLSA
+453 TDAITFLNA
-462 LKNNLTA
+462 LKSNLMA

-489 ATYKPSVMNTNNYG
+489 ATYTPSVINTNNYG

-522 RFGFRT
+522 RFGFRS

-575 GYNTAGLFM
+575 GYNTAGLFV

-599 YLKSQMN
+599 YLKSQMQ

-649 FTNQFYKERS
+649 FTNQFYKERG
-659 VDESVD
+659 VDGSVD

>member
-12 SLAASSV
+12 SLAASGV

-46 KKDSG
+46 KKD
-51 ETHHTT
+51 
-57 TSTLAPKDSNP
+57 KDSKLTSDSP
-68 STPQQEQQQA
+68 TQQQA
-78 KSTATSDSQEA
+78 QTQAQNTASSSTPTPPTKEEPKHTASSGTPAPLTPPAKKDETSGTPSA
-89 KTLETTA
+89 
-96 NTDQTTATTDKAYTT
+96 
-111 STDSSVKSVA
+111 SGSSVA
-121 ENVESDNTTVQG
+121 
-133 DEKTLEKA
+133 
-141 VDQVQADATSKDFN
+141 
-155 ETTFTT
+155 
-161 DQKAEQAAEQNLQ
+161 
-174 KAENKLKTDEGALDS
+174 
-189 ALQQQQAKSTATS
+189 
-202 DSQEAKTLETTANTD
+202 SQLT
-217 QTTATTDK
+217 
-225 AYTTST
+225 
-231 DSSVKSVAE
+231 
-240 NVESDNTTV
+240 
-249 QGDEKTL
+249 
-256 EKAVDQVQADAT
+256 
-268 SKDFNETTFTTDQKA
+268 
-283 EQAAEQ
+283 
-289 NLQKAENKL
+289 
-298 KTDEGALDSALQQQQ
+298 
-313 AKNTLIKDTA
+313 KDT
-323 TVKGFNSVSVS
+323 TMVNNLKSVSVS
-334 AMDTTLSGVKTMYQ
+334 GMNTTLSGVETMSK
-348 QTETISTLLS
+348 QTATISTLLS
-358 GNSGLGSVI
+358 GNPSLGSVI
-367 SNAQGLSSAFSALE
+367 PNAQGLNSAFSALE
-381 SAQNT
+381 STQNT

-410 ALDQAIAQVD
+410 ALDKAINQVD
-420 TALADLAANVADTP
+420 MALADLATADDTQ
-434 KTQAATLVTADNS
+434 KTQAVALAAASDSAT
-447 TTNSTT
+447 TT
-453 TDAINFLSA
+453 TDAINFLNA
-462 LKNNLTA
+462 LKTNLMA
-469 QKDAFMNVHKNIQTA
+469 QKDAFMSVHKNIQTA

-489 ATYKPSVMNTNNYG
+489 ATYTPSVINTNNYG

-522 RFGFRT
+522 RFGFRS

-575 GYNTAGLFM
+575 GYNTAGLFV

-599 YLKSQMN
+599 YLKSQMH

-621 YFQMPVEFGFR
+621 YFQMPVQFGFR

-649 FTNQFYKERS
+649 FTNQFYKERG
-659 VDESVD
+659 VDGSVD

>member
-1 MKKSFKKLGFV
+1 MKKSFKKLGFF
-12 SLAASSV
+12 SLATSSV

-46 KKDSG
+46 EKDKDSKL
-51 ETHHTT
+51 
-57 TSTLAPKDSNP
+57 TSDSP
-68 STPQQEQQQA
+68 TQQQA
-78 KSTATSDSQEA
+78 QKAAQNTAQSDSKEA
-89 KTLETTA
+89 TTLENTA
-96 NTDQTTATTDKAYTT
+96 STDNITATTDEAYTT
-111 STDSSVKSVA
+111 STDTTVA
-121 ENVESDNTTVQG
+121 DAAKQVETDNTAVQNA
-133 DEKTLEKA
+133 ETALQKA
-141 VDQVQADATSKDFN
+141 VTKVENDAKATNFD
-155 ETTFTT
+155 ETTFQA
-161 DQKAEQAAEQNLQ
+161 DQQAEQTAETNLQ
-174 KAENKLKTDEGALDS
+174 KAENQLTNDQS
-189 ALQQQQAKSTATS
+189 
-202 DSQEAKTLETTANTD
+202 TLETALKD
-217 QTTATTDK
+217 QTP
-225 AYTTST
+225 ST
-231 DSSVKSVAE
+231 PP
-240 NVESDNTTV
+240 
-249 QGDEKTL
+249 
-256 EKAVDQVQADAT
+256 AT
-268 SKDFNETTFTTDQKA
+268 SGGTGGDKHTASSGAPAPETPPTPTPSTS
-283 EQAAEQ
+283 
-289 NLQKAENKL
+289 
-298 KTDEGALDSALQQQQ
+298 GG
-313 AKNTLIKDTA
+313 NTITSQLTKDT
-323 TVKGFNSVSVS
+323 TMVNNLKSVSVS
-334 AMDTTLSGVKTMYQ
+334 AMNTTLSGVTQLSQ
-348 QTETISTLLS
+348 QTAAISNLLS
-358 GNSGLGSVI
+358 GNPNLGSVI

-386 LKGYLDSSSAT
+386 LKGYLDSSSTT

-410 ALDQAIAQVD
+410 ALDKAINQVD
-420 TALADLAANVADTP
+420 MALADLSAADTQ
-434 KTQAATLVTADNS
+434 KTQAVALVAASDSAT
-447 TTNSTT
+447 TT
-453 TDAINFLSA
+453 TDAINFLNA
-462 LKNNLTA
+462 LKTNLMA
-469 QKDAFMNVHKNIQTA
+469 QKDAFMSVHKNIQTA

-489 ATYKPSVMNTNNYG
+489 ATYTPSVINTNNYG

-522 RFGFRT
+522 RFGFRS

-575 GYNTAGLFM
+575 GYNTAGLFL

-592 FIVQGES
+592 FMVQGES
-599 YLKSQMN
+599 YLKSQMR

-638 SGIEVGFKLPL
+638 SGIEVGLKLPL
-649 FTNQFYKERS
+649 FTNQFYKERG
-659 VDESVD
+659 VDGSVD

>member
-12 SLAASSV
+12 SLAASGV

-46 KKDSG
+46 EKDKDSKL
-51 ETHHTT
+51 
-57 TSTLAPKDSNP
+57 TSDSP
-68 STPQQEQQQA
+68 TQQQDQKVA
-78 KSTATSDSQEA
+78 QNTASNDSQEA
-89 KTLETTA
+89 TTLENTA
-96 NTDQTTATTDKAYTT
+96 STDNITATTDETYTK
-111 STDSSVKSVA
+111 STDTTVA
-121 ENVESDNTTVQG
+121 GTAQKVETDNTAVQSA
-133 DEKTLEKA
+133 EQTLKTDVAK
-141 VDQVQADATSKDFN
+141 VQADASAKDFD
-155 ETTFTT
+155 ETTFQA
-161 DQKAEQAAEQNLQ
+161 DQAVEQTAETNLQ
-174 KAENKLKTDEGALDS
+174 KAENQLTKD
-189 ALQQQQAKSTATS
+189 QN
-202 DSQEAKTLETTANTD
+202 TLETALKD
-217 QTTATTDK
+217 QTPSTPTTPPTKEEPKHTASSGTPTP
-225 AYTTST
+225 ST
-231 DSSVKSVAE
+231 PPAKEEPKHTASTPTPSTIGVASQLVK
-240 NVESDNTTV
+240 DTTTV
-249 QGDEKTL
+249 
-256 EKAVDQVQADAT
+256 
-268 SKDFNETTFTTDQKA
+268 N
-283 EQAAEQ
+283 
-289 NLQKAENKL
+289 NLK
-298 KTDEGALDSALQQQQ
+298 
-313 AKNTLIKDTA
+313 
-323 TVKGFNSVSVS
+323 SVSVS
-334 AMDTTLSGVKTMYQ
+334 GMNTTLSGVKTMSQ
-348 QTETISTLLS
+348 QSATIGNLLNSSTDLS
-358 GNSGLGSVI
+358 SVI
-367 SNAQGLSSAFSALE
+367 PNAQGLSSAFSALE

-410 ALDQAIAQVD
+410 ALDKAINQVD
-420 TALADLAANVADTP
+420 MALSDLRATDTQ
-434 KTQAATLVTADNS
+434 KTQAVTLATTGSSA
-447 TTNSTT
+447 TT
-453 TDAINFLSA
+453 TDAINFLNA

-489 ATYKPSVMNTNNYG
+489 ATYTPSVINTNNYG

-522 RFGFRT
+522 RFGFRS

-575 GYNTAGLFM
+575 GYNTAGLFV

-599 YLKSQMN
+599 YLKSQMQ

-649 FTNQFYKERS
+649 FTNQFYKERG
-659 VDESVD
+659 VDGSVD

>member
-12 SLAASSV
+12 SLTASSV

-38 SHVFGNYA
+38 SHVFSNYA
-46 KKDSG
+46 KKSNKGSELSSDSP
-51 ETHHTT
+51 T
-57 TSTLAPKDSNP
+57 
-68 STPQQEQQQA
+68 QQQA
-78 KSTATSDSQEA
+78 QTTAQSDTTQA
-89 KTLETTA
+89 TTLE
-96 NTDQTTATTDKAYTT
+96 NTATTDSSTASTDEAYT
-111 STDSSVKSVA
+111 KS
-121 ENVESDNTTVQG
+121 
-133 DEKTLEKA
+133 
-141 VDQVQADATSKDFN
+141 ADATVAGAAKQVEADNTAVQNDETALQNAVTKVENDAKAKDFD
-155 ETTFTT
+155 ETTFQA
-161 DQKAEQAAEQNLQ
+161 DQQAEQTAETTLQ
-174 KAENKLKTDEGALDS
+174 KAENQLTNDQNALET
-189 ALQQQQAKSTATS
+189 ALQ
-202 DSQEAKTLETTANTD
+202 D
-217 QTTATTDK
+217 QTKTPTPSTPPAKKDETSGSGDKDQHTASGTGGTPSSSGGTGGEHHT
-225 AYTTST
+225 ASSGTPPASSTPPTPMPPTSGG
-231 DSSVKSVAE
+231 
-240 NVESDNTTV
+240 NTI
-249 QGDEKTL
+249 
-256 EKAVDQVQADAT
+256 T
-268 SKDFNETTFTTDQKA
+268 SQLT
-283 EQAAEQ
+283 
-289 NLQKAENKL
+289 
-298 KTDEGALDSALQQQQ
+298 
-313 AKNTLIKDTA
+313 KDT
-323 TVKGFNSVSVS
+323 TMVNNLKSVSVS
-334 AMDTTLSGVKTMYQ
+334 AMNTTLSGVTQLSQ
-348 QTETISTLLS
+348 QTATISTLLS
-358 GNSGLGSVI
+358 GSPNLGSVI
-367 SNAQGLSSAFSALE
+367 SNAQGLSSAFGALE

-410 ALDQAIAQVD
+410 ALDKAINQVD
-420 TALADLAANVADTP
+420 MALADLATADAQ
-434 KTQAATLVTADNS
+434 KTQAVALMAASDSAT
-447 TTNSTT
+447 TT
-453 TDAINFLSA
+453 TDAINFLNA
-462 LKNNLTA
+462 LKTNLTA
-469 QKDAFMNVHKNIQTA
+469 QKDAFMSVHKNIQTA

-489 ATYKPSVMNTNNYG
+489 ATYTPSVINTNNYG

-517 FGKTK
+517 FGKKK
-522 RFGFRT
+522 RFGFRS

-575 GYNTAGLFM
+575 GYNTAGLFL

-599 YLKSQMN
+599 YLKSQMQ

-638 SGIEVGFKLPL
+638 SGIEVGLKLPL
-649 FTNQFYKERS
+649 FTNQFYKERG
-659 VDESVD
+659 VDGSVD

>member
-1 MKKSFKKLGFV
+1 MKKSFKKIGFV
-12 SLAASSV
+12 SLAASGV

-26 TDLETYAALQKP
+26 TDLQTYAALQKP

-46 KKDSG
+46 EKDKDSKL
-51 ETHHTT
+51 
-57 TSTLAPKDSNP
+57 TSDSP
-68 STPQQEQQQA
+68 TQQQA
-78 KSTATSDSQEA
+78 QTQAQNTASSDSKEA
-89 KTLETTA
+89 TTLE
-96 NTDQTTATTDKAYTT
+96 NTATTDNTTAAADKAYES
-111 STDSSVKSVA
+111 STYDSTVSGAAQK
-121 ENVESDNTTVQG
+121 VETDNTAVQN
-133 DEKTLEKA
+133 DEKTLKTDVA
-141 VDQVQADATSKDFN
+141 KVQADASTKDFD
-155 ETTFTT
+155 ETTFKA
-161 DQKAEQAAEQNLQ
+161 DQATEQTAETNLQ
-174 KAENKLKTDEGALDS
+174 KAEEQLTNDQNAL
-189 ALQQQQAKSTATS
+189 
-202 DSQEAKTLETTANTD
+202 NTD
-217 QTTATTDK
+217 LQDQTKTPTPPTKKDDTSGSGSDKDQHTASSGTPAPSTPPAKKDE
-225 AYTTST
+225 TSGT
-231 DSSVKSVAE
+231 PSASGSSVASQL
-240 NVESDNTTV
+240 T
-249 QGDEKTL
+249 
-256 EKAVDQVQADAT
+256 
-268 SKDFNETTFTTDQKA
+268 
-283 EQAAEQ
+283 
-289 NLQKAENKL
+289 
-298 KTDEGALDSALQQQQ
+298 
-313 AKNTLIKDTA
+313 KDT
-323 TVKGFNSVSVS
+323 TMVNNLKSVSVS
-334 AMDTTLSGVKTMYQ
+334 AMNTTLSGVETMSQ
-348 QTETISTLLS
+348 QSATIGNLLNSSTDLS
-358 GNSGLGSVI
+358 SVI
-367 SNAQGLSSAFSALE
+367 PNAQGLSSAFSALE

-386 LKGYLDSSSAT
+386 LKGYLNSSSTT

-410 ALDQAIAQVD
+410 ALDKAINQVD
-420 TALADLAANVADTP
+420 MALADLATADTQ
-434 KTQAATLVTADNS
+434 KTQAVALAAASDSAT
-447 TTNSTT
+447 TT
-453 TDAINFLSA
+453 TDAINFLNV
-462 LKNNLTA
+462 LKTNLMA

-489 ATYKPSVMNTNNYG
+489 ATYTPSVINTNNYG

-522 RFGFRT
+522 RFGFRS

-575 GYNTAGLFM
+575 GYNTAGLFV

-599 YLKSQMN
+599 YLKSQMQ

-649 FTNQFYKERS
+649 FTNQFYKERG
-659 VDESVD
+659 VDGSVD

>member
-12 SLAASSV
+12 SLVASGV
-19 LLGSMNA
+19 LLGGMNA

-46 KKDSG
+46 EKDKEKEEGSKKEVPTGFTNGSG
-51 ETHHTT
+51 KSNSG
-57 TSTLAPKDSNP
+57 STP
-68 STPQQEQQQA
+68 TPQQQA
-78 KSTATSDSQEA
+78 QNTASSDSKEA
-89 KTLETTA
+89 TTLENTA
-96 NTDQTTATTDKAYTT
+96 STDNTTATTDEAYTT
-111 STDSSVKSVA
+111 STDTTVA
-121 ENVESDNTTVQG
+121 DAAKQVETDNTAVQN
-133 DEKTLEKA
+133 DEKTLKTDVA
-141 VDQVQADATSKDFN
+141 KVQADASTKDFD
-155 ETTFTT
+155 ETTFKA
-161 DQKAEQAAEQNLQ
+161 DQQAEQTAEKALEN
-174 KAENKLKTDEGALDS
+174 AENKLTQD
-189 ALQQQQAKSTATS
+189 QQ
-202 DSQEAKTLETTANTD
+202 TLETDLQD
-217 QTTATTDK
+217 QKK
-225 AYTTST
+225 APTST
-231 DSSVKSVAE
+231 TPLAKEEPKKTASGETPTPSTPPAKKEESGNSVASQL
-240 NVESDNTTV
+240 VKDTTTV
-249 QGDEKTL
+249 N
-256 EKAVDQVQADAT
+256 
-268 SKDFNETTFTTDQKA
+268 S
-283 EQAAEQ
+283 
-289 NLQKAENKL
+289 L
-298 KTDEGALDSALQQQQ
+298 K
-313 AKNTLIKDTA
+313 
-323 TVKGFNSVSVS
+323 SVSVS
-334 AMDTTLSGVKTMYQ
+334 GMNTTLSGVETMSK
-348 QTETISTLLS
+348 QTTTISALL
-358 GNSGLGSVI
+358 NSRTDLSSVI
-367 SNAQGLSSAFSALE
+367 SNAQGLSSAFGALE

-410 ALDQAIAQVD
+410 ALDKAISQVD
-420 TALADLAANVADTP
+420 TALADLVTTDTQ
-434 KTQAATLVTADNS
+434 KTQAVTLATTGSSAS
-447 TTNSTT
+447 STT
-453 TDAINFLSA
+453 TDAINFLNA
-462 LKNNLTA
+462 LKTNLMA

-489 ATYKPSVMNTNNYG
+489 ATYTPSVINTNNYG

-538 LSFVGSQLGI
+538 LSFVGSKLGI

-575 GYNTAGLFM
+575 GYNTAGLFV

-599 YLKSQMN
+599 YLKSQMQ

-649 FTNQFYKERS
+649 FTNQFYKERG
-659 VDESVD
+659 VDGSVD
-665 VFYKRNFSIYFNYM
+665 VFYNKELLYLF
-679 INF
+679 

>member
-1 MKKSFKKLGFV
+1 MKKSFKKLDFV
-12 SLAASSV
+12 SLAASGV

-46 KKDSG
+46 KKD
-51 ETHHTT
+51 
-57 TSTLAPKDSNP
+57 KDSKLTSDSP
-68 STPQQEQQQA
+68 TQQQA
-78 KSTATSDSQEA
+78 QTQAQNTASSGGTPAPLTPPAKKDETSGTPSDSG
-89 KTLETTA
+89 
-96 NTDQTTATTDKAYTT
+96 
-111 STDSSVKSVA
+111 SSVASQLVK
-121 ENVESDNTTVQG
+121 DTTTV
-133 DEKTLEKA
+133 
-141 VDQVQADATSKDFN
+141 N
-155 ETTFTT
+155 
-161 DQKAEQAAEQNLQ
+161 NL
-174 KAENKLKTDEGALDS
+174 K
-189 ALQQQQAKSTATS
+189 
-202 DSQEAKTLETTANTD
+202 
-217 QTTATTDK
+217 
-225 AYTTST
+225 
-231 DSSVKSVAE
+231 
-240 NVESDNTTV
+240 
-249 QGDEKTL
+249 
-256 EKAVDQVQADAT
+256 
-268 SKDFNETTFTTDQKA
+268 
-283 EQAAEQ
+283 
-289 NLQKAENKL
+289 
-298 KTDEGALDSALQQQQ
+298 
-313 AKNTLIKDTA
+313 
-323 TVKGFNSVSVS
+323 SVSVS
-334 AMDTTLSGVKTMYQ
+334 GMNTTLSGVETMSQ
-348 QTETISTLLS
+348 QTATIGNLLNSSTDLS
-358 GNSGLGSVI
+358 SVI
-367 SNAQGLSSAFSALE
+367 PNAQGLSSAFSVLG
-381 SAQNT
+381 STQNT
-386 LKGYLDSSSAT
+386 LKGYLNSSSAT

-410 ALDQAIAQVD
+410 ALDKAINQVD
-420 TALADLAANVADTP
+420 MALADLVAADTQ
-434 KTQAATLVTADNS
+434 KTQAVALATASDSS
-447 TTNSTT
+447 TTT
-453 TDAINFLSA
+453 TDAINFLNA
-462 LKNNLTA
+462 LKNNLMA

-489 ATYKPSVMNTNNYG
+489 ATYTPSVINTNNYG

-522 RFGFRT
+522 RFGFRS

-548 MEGASQVNN
+548 MEGASQVND

-575 GYNTAGLFM
+575 GYNTAGLFV

-599 YLKSQMN
+599 YLKSQMQ

-649 FTNQFYKERS
+649 FTNQFYKERG
-659 VDESVD
+659 VDGSVD

>member
-1 MKKSFKKLGFV
+1 MKKSFRKLGFV
-12 SLAASSV
+12 SLAASGV

-51 ETHHTT
+51 GKDNQS
-57 TSTLAPKDSNP
+57 TSDSP
-68 STPQQEQQQA
+68 TQQQA
-78 KSTATSDSQEA
+78 QTQAQATASSDSKEA
-89 KTLETTA
+89 TTLENTA
-96 NTDQTTATTDKAYTT
+96 STDSQTATTDKAYESNSD
-111 STDSSVKSVA
+111 STVA
-121 ENVESDNTTVQG
+121 DAAKQVETDNTTVQSA
-133 DEKTLEKA
+133 EQTLKTDVAK
-141 VDQVQADATSKDFN
+141 VQADASAKDFD
-155 ETTFTT
+155 ETTFTK
-161 DQKAEQAAEQNLQ
+161 DQQAEQTAETNLQ
-174 KAENKLKTDEGALDS
+174 NAEEQLTNDQNAL
-189 ALQQQQAKSTATS
+189 
-202 DSQEAKTLETTANTD
+202 NTD
-217 QTTATTDK
+217 LQDQTKTPTPPAKKDETSGSGDKNQHTASSGGTPSSSGTPAPETPPAKKDE
-225 AYTTST
+225 TSGT
-231 DSSVKSVAE
+231 PSTSGSSVASQLTK
-240 NVESDNTTV
+240 DTTV
-249 QGDEKTL
+249 
-256 EKAVDQVQADAT
+256 V
-268 SKDFNETTFTTDQKA
+268 N
-283 EQAAEQ
+283 
-289 NLQKAENKL
+289 NLK
-298 KTDEGALDSALQQQQ
+298 
-313 AKNTLIKDTA
+313 
-323 TVKGFNSVSVS
+323 SVSVS
-334 AMDTTLSGVKTMYQ
+334 AMNTTLSGVETMSK
-348 QTETISTLLS
+348 QTATISSLLS
-358 GNSGLGSVI
+358 GNPSLGSVI
-367 SNAQGLSSAFSALE
+367 PNAQGLSNAFSALE

-410 ALDQAIAQVD
+410 ALDKAINQVD
-420 TALADLAANVADTP
+420 MALADLVTADTQ
-434 KTQAATLVTADNS
+434 KTQAVALAAASDSAT
-447 TTNSTT
+447 TT
-453 TDAINFLSA
+453 TDAINFLNA
-462 LKNNLTA
+462 LKTNLMA

-489 ATYKPSVMNTNNYG
+489 ATYTPSVINTNNYG

-522 RFGFRT
+522 RFGFRS

-548 MEGASQVNN
+548 MEGASQVND

-575 GYNTAGLFM
+575 GYNTAGLFL

-599 YLKSQMN
+599 YLKSQMH

-649 FTNQFYKERS
+649 FTNQFYKERG
-659 VDESVD
+659 VDGSVD

>member
-12 SLAASSV
+12 SLAASGV

-46 KKDSG
+46 EKDKDSKL
-51 ETHHTT
+51 
-57 TSTLAPKDSNP
+57 TSDSP
-68 STPQQEQQQA
+68 TQQQA
-78 KSTATSDSQEA
+78 QTQAQNTASSDKTEA
-89 KTLETTA
+89 TTLE
-96 NTDQTTATTDKAYTT
+96 NTATTDNTTAAADKAYES
-111 STDSSVKSVA
+111 STYDSTVSGAAQKVETDNIAVQTAEQALKSA
-121 ENVESDNTTVQG
+121 VE
-133 DEKTLEKA
+133 K
-141 VDQVQADATSKDFN
+141 VQADANATDFN
-155 ETTFTT
+155 ETTFKT
-161 DQKAEQAAEQNLQ
+161 DQAAEQT
-174 KAENKLKTDEGALDS
+174 AEK
-189 ALQQQQAKSTATS
+189 ALQQAESK
-202 DSQEAKTLETTANTD
+202 LNTD
-217 QTTATTDK
+217 QQTLNTALQDQTKTPTPSTPPTKKDD
-225 AYTTST
+225 TSGSGSNKDQHIASSGT
-231 DSSVKSVAE
+231 PSTSGSSVASQL
-240 NVESDNTTV
+240 T
-249 QGDEKTL
+249 
-256 EKAVDQVQADAT
+256 
-268 SKDFNETTFTTDQKA
+268 
-283 EQAAEQ
+283 
-289 NLQKAENKL
+289 
-298 KTDEGALDSALQQQQ
+298 
-313 AKNTLIKDTA
+313 KDT
-323 TVKGFNSVSVS
+323 TMVNNLKSVSVS
-334 AMDTTLSGVKTMYQ
+334 AMNTTLSGVETMSQ
-348 QTETISTLLS
+348 QSATIGNLLNSSTDLS
-358 GNSGLGSVI
+358 SVI
-367 SNAQGLSSAFSALE
+367 PNAQGLSSAFSALE

-386 LKGYLDSSSAT
+386 LKGYLNSSSAT
-397 IGQLTNGSNAVVG
+397 IGQLINGSNAVVG
-410 ALDQAIAQVD
+410 ALDKAINQVD
-420 TALADLAANVADTP
+420 MALADLSAADTQ
-434 KTQAATLVTADNS
+434 KTQAVTLATASDSPT
-447 TTNSTT
+447 TT
-453 TDAINFLSA
+453 TDAINFLNA
-462 LKNNLTA
+462 LKTNLMA

-489 ATYKPSVMNTNNYG
+489 ATYTPSVINTNNYG

-522 RFGFRT
+522 RFGFRS

-548 MEGASQVNN
+548 MESASQVNN

-575 GYNTAGLFM
+575 GYNTAGLFV

-599 YLKSQMN
+599 YLKSQMH

-649 FTNQFYKERS
+649 FTNQFYKERG
-659 VDESVD
+659 VDGSVD

>member
-12 SLAASSV
+12 SLTASSV

-46 KKDSG
+46 KKSNKGSELSSDSL
-51 ETHHTT
+51 T
-57 TSTLAPKDSNP
+57 
-68 STPQQEQQQA
+68 QQQA
-78 KSTATSDSQEA
+78 QNTAQSDTTQA
-89 KTLETTA
+89 TTLENTA
-96 NTDQTTATTDKAYTT
+96 STDNTTATTDEAYT
-111 STDSSVKSVA
+111 KSADTTVA
-121 ENVESDNTTVQG
+121 GAAKKVETDNTAVQSA
-133 DEKTLEKA
+133 EQTLKTDVAK
-141 VDQVQADATSKDFN
+141 VQADASAKNFD
-155 ETTFTT
+155 ETTFTK
-161 DQKAEQAAEQNLQ
+161 DQAAEQ
-174 KAENKLKTDEGALDS
+174 
-189 ALQQQQAKSTATS
+189 TA
-202 DSQEAKTLETTANTD
+202 ETTLQTAEKTFDTD
-217 QTTATTDK
+217 QNALNTALKDQTPSTPPTPPAKKDETSGGTGGDK
-225 AYTTST
+225 HTASSGTPPASSTPPTPTPSTSGG
-231 DSSVKSVAE
+231 
-240 NVESDNTTV
+240 NTI
-249 QGDEKTL
+249 
-256 EKAVDQVQADAT
+256 T
-268 SKDFNETTFTTDQKA
+268 SQLT
-283 EQAAEQ
+283 
-289 NLQKAENKL
+289 
-298 KTDEGALDSALQQQQ
+298 
-313 AKNTLIKDTA
+313 KDT
-323 TVKGFNSVSVS
+323 TMVNNLKSVSVS
-334 AMDTTLSGVKTMYQ
+334 AMNTTLSGVTQLSQ
-348 QTETISTLLS
+348 QTAAISNLLS
-358 GNSGLGSVI
+358 GNPNLGSVI
-367 SNAQGLSSAFSALE
+367 TNAQGLSSAFSALE
-381 SAQNT
+381 STQNT

-410 ALDQAIAQVD
+410 ALDKAINQVD
-420 TALADLAANVADTP
+420 MALADLATADTQ
-434 KTQAATLVTADNS
+434 KTQAVALVAASDSAT
-447 TTNSTT
+447 TT
-453 TDAINFLSA
+453 TDAINFLNA
-462 LKNNLTA
+462 LKTNLMA
-469 QKDAFMNVHKNIQTA
+469 QKDAFMSVHKNIQTA

-489 ATYKPSVMNTNNYG
+489 ATYTPSVINTNNYG

-522 RFGFRT
+522 RFGFRS

-575 GYNTAGLFM
+575 GYNTAGLFL

-599 YLKSQMN
+599 YLKSQMR
-606 ICNNTAGCSASMNTS
+606 ICNDTAGCSASMNTS

-638 SGIEVGFKLPL
+638 SGIEVGLKLPL
-649 FTNQFYKERS
+649 FTNQFYKERG
-659 VDESVD
+659 VDGSVD

>member
-1 MKKSFKKLGFV
+1 MKKSFKKLGFF

-46 KKDSG
+46 EKDKDSK
-51 ETHHTT
+51 EDNKTPT
-57 TSTLAPKDSNP
+57 PK
-68 STPQQEQQQA
+68 QQA
-78 KSTATSDSQEA
+78 QNTASSDSQEA
-89 KTLETTA
+89 TKLESA
-96 NTDQTTATTDKAYTT
+96 ATTDNATASTDKTYTT
-111 STDSSVKSVA
+111 STDKAVA
-121 ENVESDNTTVQG
+121 GAANKVETDNTAVQTAEQALKSAV
-133 DEKTLEKA
+133 EK
-141 VDQVQADATSKDFN
+141 VQADANTTDFN
-155 ETTFTT
+155 ETTFTQ
-161 DQKAEQAAEQNLQ
+161 DQQTEQTVEANLQ
-174 KAENKLKTDEGALDS
+174 KAEGQLTKDQNTLDT
-189 ALQQQQAKSTATS
+189 ALQ
-202 DSQEAKTLETTANTD
+202 D
-217 QTTATTDK
+217 QTKTPTSSTPPTKEEPKHTA
-225 AYTTST
+225 ST
-231 DSSVKSVAE
+231 PTPSASGVASQLVK
-240 NVESDNTTV
+240 DTTTV
-249 QGDEKTL
+249 
-256 EKAVDQVQADAT
+256 
-268 SKDFNETTFTTDQKA
+268 N
-283 EQAAEQ
+283 
-289 NLQKAENKL
+289 NLK
-298 KTDEGALDSALQQQQ
+298 
-313 AKNTLIKDTA
+313 
-323 TVKGFNSVSVS
+323 SVSVS
-334 AMDTTLSGVKTMYQ
+334 GMNTTLSGVESMSN
-348 QTETISTLLS
+348 QTATIGNLL
-358 GNSGLGSVI
+358 NSNTDLSSVI
-367 SNAQGLSSAFSALE
+367 PNTQGLSSAFGALE

-410 ALDQAIAQVD
+410 ALDKAINQVD
-420 TALADLAANVADTP
+420 VALADLNATDTQ
-434 KTQAATLVTADNS
+434 KTQAVTLAATDSSA
-447 TTNSTT
+447 T

-462 LKNNLTA
+462 LKTNLTA

-489 ATYKPSVMNTNNYG
+489 ATYTPSVVNTNNYG

-522 RFGFRT
+522 RFGFRS

-575 GYNTAGLFM
+575 GYNTAGLFL

-599 YLKSQMN
+599 YLKSQMH

-649 FTNQFYKERS
+649 FTNQFYKERG
-659 VDESVD
+659 VDGSVD

>member
-12 SLAASSV
+12 SLAASVV

-46 KKDSG
+46 KKDSSK
-51 ETHHTT
+51 EEKSKEDNKTQALVS
-57 TSTLAPKDSNP
+57 STQGSNKGKSNSGSTP
-68 STPQQEQQQA
+68 TPQQQA
-78 KSTATSDSQEA
+78 QTTATSDKTEA
-89 KTLETTA
+89 TTLE
-96 NTDQTTATTDKAYTT
+96 NTATTDNTTAAADKAYES
-111 STDSSVKSVA
+111 STYDSTVSGAAQKVETDNIAVQTAEQALKSA
-121 ENVESDNTTVQG
+121 VE
-133 DEKTLEKA
+133 K
-141 VDQVQADATSKDFN
+141 VQADANATDFN
-155 ETTFTT
+155 ETTFKT
-161 DQKAEQAAEQNLQ
+161 DQAAEQT
-174 KAENKLKTDEGALDS
+174 AEK
-189 ALQQQQAKSTATS
+189 ALQQAESK
-202 DSQEAKTLETTANTD
+202 LNTD
-217 QTTATTDK
+217 QQTLNTALQDQTKTPTPPAKKDE
-225 AYTTST
+225 TSGT
-231 DSSVKSVAE
+231 PSASSVASQLV
-240 NVESDNTTV
+240 
-249 QGDEKTL
+249 
-256 EKAVDQVQADAT
+256 
-268 SKDFNETTFTTDQKA
+268 
-283 EQAAEQ
+283 
-289 NLQKAENKL
+289 
-298 KTDEGALDSALQQQQ
+298 
-313 AKNTLIKDTA
+313 KDT
-323 TVKGFNSVSVS
+323 TMVNNFKSVSVS
-334 AMDTTLSGVKTMYQ
+334 GMNTTLSGVEIMSQ
-348 QTETISTLLS
+348 QSATISALLS
-358 GNSGLGSVI
+358 GNPNLGSVI
-367 SNAQGLSSAFSALE
+367 PNAQGLSSAFSVLE

-410 ALDQAIAQVD
+410 ALDKAINQVD
-420 TALADLAANVADTP
+420 MALADLVTADTQ
-434 KTQAATLVTADNS
+434 KTQAVTLATTGSS
-447 TTNSTT
+447 TTT

-462 LKNNLTA
+462 LKSNLMA

-489 ATYKPSVMNTNNYG
+489 ATYTPSVINTNNYG

-522 RFGFRT
+522 RFGFRS

-575 GYNTAGLFM
+575 GYNTAGLFL

-599 YLKSQMN
+599 YLKSQMQ

-649 FTNQFYKERS
+649 FTNQFYKERG
-659 VDESVD
+659 VDGSVD